1 MRKLAISLSLLIAS
15 GLLSAGAQEERSLQ
29 TVTVTASR
37 IDADD
42 LQTAPAVFR
51 RIPADFVL
59 VEVNFQSGS
68 RDVATRKRELE
79 TMFKRLKT
87 SVSGTAGY
95 ELFGGD
101 IGESSAPI
109 DTVLFE
115 DVYQNY
121 SNQGQFS
128 LTLSIDTKR
137 GETFDL
143 LVRPFSAG
151 LRARDAPRPIS
162 ATNNTWAR
170 VARTST
176 AQTSSPISRRMS
188 QTSGSASGRLWLRLR
203 DWNPAS

>member
-79 TMFKRLKT
+79 TMFTRLKA

-101 IGESSAPI
+101 IG
-109 DTVLFE
+109 D
-115 DVYQNY
+115 
-121 SNQGQFS
+121 
-128 LTLSIDTKR
+128 
-137 GETFDL
+137 
-143 LVRPFSAG
+143 VRPAG
-151 LRARDAPRPIS
+151 
-162 ATNNTWAR
+162 ATRNGL
-170 VARTST
+170 
-176 AQTSSPISRRMS
+176 SRR
-188 QTSGSASGRLWLRLR
+188 
-203 DWNPAS
+203 D